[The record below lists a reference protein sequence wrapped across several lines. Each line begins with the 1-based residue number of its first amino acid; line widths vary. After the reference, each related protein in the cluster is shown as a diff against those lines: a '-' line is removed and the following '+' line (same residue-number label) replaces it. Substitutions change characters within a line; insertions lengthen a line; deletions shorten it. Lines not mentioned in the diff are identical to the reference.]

1 MASIAT
7 RDAYGEVLAALGAE
21 DARVVALDGD
31 LSGSTKTSVFAK
43 KFPDRFFNIGVAEQN
58 IMGVAAGLARQGLR
72 PFASTFAVFA
82 AGRAFE
88 PIRQQIA
95 YANLPVK
102 IVASHGGITVGEDG
116 GSHQTVEDFAVMRVL
131 PNMSVVCP
139 CDAEETIQAT
149 RAIHAHNGPV
159 FMRTGRMGVDEI
171 YDKSYKFV
179 LGKASQLRDG
189 TDVTIIACGLMVQA
203 ALKAA
208 DQLATQGVRARV
220 LNMATIK
227 PLDNEAVIRA
237 ARETG
242 CLVTAEEASVI
253 GGLGGA
259 VAECVVENHPVP
271 VVRVGMQDE
280 FGTSG
285 TGSQLLDHFGLN
297 AAGIVA
303 AVQKARALKK

>member
-227 PLDNEAVIRA
+227 PLDIEAVIRA

>member
-208 DQLATQGVRARV
+208 DQMATQGVRARV